1 MANQKYDVCA
11 RLEIEG
17 REKPV
22 WPRIG
27 VTITVRDD
35 GRIGMFDART
45 GQNYFAFLREDKPE
59 QAATTTPPV
68 QQAAAPAAKPD
79 AGDFDDDIP
88 F

>member
-1 MANQKYDVCA
+1 MAEKYDVCA

-27 VTITVRDD
+27 LTITVKDD
-35 GRIGMFDART
+35 GKIGVFDART
-45 GQNYFAFLREDKPE
+45 GQNYFAFLREPKE
-59 QAATTTPPV
+59 NQA
-68 QQAAAPAAKPD
+68 QAPKSAAPAKSPD
-79 AGDFDDDIP
+79 DFDDDIP